1 MTKRGE
7 APVYRVALRLPK
19 DNPALAEMIEE
30 YDGIRNNQSK
40 AEFLRHCLSAGYAL
54 LRAGQAQ
61 GAGQIPAVRA
71 ALGGQS
77 IGVPSFDLTPTRGD
91 APAGSSS
98 GPDDSDQHDSGD
110 SEVDHDVTRRQ
121 SLIGKLSGR
130 S

>member
-7 APVYRVALRLPK
+7 APVYRIALRLPK

-54 LRAGQAQ
+54 LRAGPAQ
-61 GAGQIPAVRA
+61 GAGRIPAVSA
-71 ALGGQS
+71 ALAGQIVGAPTS
-77 IGVPSFDLTPTRGD
+77 DVTPARGHAFAD
-91 APAGSSS
+91 SSS
-98 GPDDSDQHDSGD
+98 APDDSDQHDGGAP
-110 SEVDHDVTRRQ
+110 EADHDVTRRQ